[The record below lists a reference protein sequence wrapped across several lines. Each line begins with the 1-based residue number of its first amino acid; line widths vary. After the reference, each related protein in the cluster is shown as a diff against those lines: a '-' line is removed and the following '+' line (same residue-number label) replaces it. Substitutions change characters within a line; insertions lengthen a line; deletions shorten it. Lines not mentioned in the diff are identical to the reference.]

1 MAPSSASDHALAL
14 HVGGF
19 TPLSLS
25 DWPGQLAAVVFCQG
39 CPWRC
44 RYCHNPHLLPRRAV
58 TSLAW
63 QDVLAFLGRR
73 RGLLDAVVFS
83 GGEPTLQAGIAGAM
97 REVKEMGF
105 RVGLHTAGIYP
116 RRLKALLPLTDWVAM
131 DIKAPFEEYAVTTGA
146 RASGN
151 AAFESM
157 QLILASGIDHEFRTT
172 VHPALLTPKSLTTL
186 AHALAKSGVR
196 NYVLQEFRARGCA
209 TAELQNDDRSYL
221 VDSFCQPLEPLFS
234 SFSVRHV

>member
-1 MAPSSASDHALAL
+1 VSPALRI
-14 HVGGF
+14 GGF
-19 TPLSLS
+19 TGLSCTDYPGLLS
-25 DWPGQLAAVVFCQG
+25 AVVFCQG

-44 RYCHNPHLLPRRAV
+44 SYCHNPHLQAP
-58 TSLAW
+58 LAATPIAW
-63 QDVLAFLGRR
+63 RDIERFLERR

-83 GGEPTLQAGIAGAM
+83 GGEPTLQSGVADAM
-97 REVKEMGF
+97 RGAKQMGF

-146 RASGN
+146 GASGN
-151 AAFESM
+151 TAFESM
-157 QLILASGIDHEFRTT
+157 QLILASGVEYEFRTT
-172 VHPALLTPKSLTTL
+172 VHPSLLTPKSLTTL

-221 VDSFCQPLEPLFS
+221 VDSFCRPLEPLFS
-234 SFSVRHV
+234 SFSVRHA